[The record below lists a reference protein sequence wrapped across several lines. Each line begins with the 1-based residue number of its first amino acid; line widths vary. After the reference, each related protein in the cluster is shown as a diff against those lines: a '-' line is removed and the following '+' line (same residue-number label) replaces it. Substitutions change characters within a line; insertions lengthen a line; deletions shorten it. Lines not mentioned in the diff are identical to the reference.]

1 MRYLLSSCV
10 IAFSTYSRIPM
21 PQAEWNEKTM
31 RHTLAFFPLVGAA
44 VGAAFWGTDALCRLL
59 ELGPVLRAALLA
71 AVPAAVTGGIHLDGY
86 CDTVDALASHAS
98 RERKLEILKDS
109 GAGAFAVIWCCV
121 WFLLYFA
128 LLTELESTATVA
140 ACFLLSRSLSAWGIE
155 RLPSARPV
163 SGPQSG
169 MGSELKRSSRFPWWM
184 LGGYLALWT
193 GAVWLWGDL
202 IPALAALAAAAAVYC
217 LYRHVALKQF
227 GGFTRDLAGWFLQM
241 CELAVLAAAV
251 LAERAGAIWF

>member
-1 MRYLLSSCV
+1 M
-10 IAFSTYSRIPM
+10 
-21 PQAEWNEKTM
+21 
-31 RHTLAFFPLVGAA
+31 
-44 VGAAFWGTDALCRLL
+44 
-59 ELGPVLRAALLA
+59 
-71 AVPAAVTGGIHLDGY
+71 
-86 CDTVDALASHAS
+86 
-98 RERKLEILKDS
+98 
-109 GAGAFAVIWCCV
+109 IWCCV

-227 GGFTRDLAGWFLQM
+227 GGFTGDLAGWFLQM

-251 LAERAGAIWF
+251 LAERAGAVWF